1 VALAD
6 IIARIGSDASTS
18 ANAIVAE
25 AEQQAAAIVAAAR
38 AEAERDSTQT
48 VAAARA
54 EAERDAG
61 TIVVKARLVA
71 RDALVTTQ
79 REFIGAALDATA
91 VALAALPDERYV
103 PWLAARIAAVARG
116 GETLS
121 LGTLD
126 RDRKAAVLEE
136 LGRIA
141 PTLSLAA
148 TDTAAPFE
156 RGALLQGDRVRADLS
171 LEAIVADR
179 RDELELV
186 VARVLFAEG
195 A

>member
-6 IIARIGSDASTS
+6 IIARIGSDAS
-18 ANAIVAE
+18 AKADAIVAE
-25 AEQQAAAIVAAAR
+25 AEERAAGIVEAAQAA
-38 AEAERDSTQT
+38 AERDSARTLD
-48 VAAARA
+48 AARA
-54 EAERDAG
+54 KAQRDAE

-71 RDALVTTQ
+71 RDALVQRQ
-79 REFIGAALDATA
+79 RELMDEALAVTA
-91 VALAALPDERYV
+91 RELAALPDERYV
-103 PWLAARIAAVARG
+103 PWLAGRIAAVARG

-121 LGTLD
+121 LGASD
-126 RDRKAAVLEE
+126 RDRSEAVRAE
-136 LGRIA
+136 LARIA
-141 PTLSLAA
+141 PELTLIE
-148 TDTAAPFE
+148 TDTPAPFE

-186 VARVLFAEG
+186 AASVLFAEE